1 MKKLLISILFCGI
14 IVNVTEANTTD
25 SLFLFQQ
32 AQQIIALEAKV
43 ENFERHI
50 VSIDAHLEKLI
61 EQVLSLVSE
70 NESLNSALQ
79 QKQASIDSLAKIV
92 ATNSSNIQTTADEL
106 GVKIQTTNDAVSQNA
121 DSLKTKTLWGII
133 SVNLALLVSV
143 VVALLLH
150 KKGQKTSDD
159 KIASLKKQ
167 ADELNE
173 RIVGQFSNEMGELQK
188 IGNALKNAEVTAS
201 AEPDH
206 SLVKKLVDRIN
217 FMEMTLHKMDSHIRG
232 FNTLTNAINVMK
244 IRLKEKEY
252 EIIEWLGKDYD
263 EGYNFAEVKFE
274 DDENL
279 AEGKRIISEV
289 MQPQI
294 NYKGKMIQAAK
305 VKVNQNINE

>member
-143 VVALLLH
+143 VVAMLLH